1 MLLTCFSFG
10 VLLTH
15 LGTWGIASLEENNK
29 FQQSQKKL
37 RFSVAFSL
45 FLASHSCWL
54 AASLLKHGID
64 MKDSLA
70 LAKLYLNFDCKKE
83 EGTDVYS
90 ELWKHVKEF

>member
-1 MLLTCFSFG
+1 MQFSEKKNLLDMPNT
-10 VLLTH
+10 
-15 LGTWGIASLEENNK
+15 IE
-29 FQQSQKKL
+29 
-37 RFSVAFSL
+37 
-45 FLASHSCWL
+45 FLPKPDISCICDILHFRNLYLQCWL